1 VSHRL
6 KINRLSIKT
15 FSASNQAYK
24 TTNPLK
30 GFKEK
35 NINEYDNE
43 LYNFN
48 YIGGLFQ
55 QTKKTIT

>member
-1 VSHRL
+1 MSHR
-6 KINRLSIKT
+6 
-15 FSASNQAYK
+15 FSASNQSYK

-35 NINEYDNE
+35 NVNDNDNE
-43 LYNFN
+43 LYDLNH
-48 YIGGLFQ
+48 IGGLFQ